1 MRAKQQLQRV
11 LISDLRPTQIT
22 VGAIEVA
29 AKRRD
34 WAAMKPKAR
43 EQLLNTHWFP
53 TVVGPHGECYIVDH
67 HHLGQAL
74 IQEGVK
80 YAWAVQL
87 ADFSNMEVQLFWRL
101 MAFRHWAHSFDE
113 HGAQC
118 EYTAIPGRLAALRD
132 DPYRSLAGQVRSHGG
147 FSKES
152 EPYVEFLWADF
163 FRSHFT
169 RDALKPNAKGLLSAK
184 VLAQAIKIAHGSTA
198 QNLPG
203 WTGLLASALPVDAS
217 LSTDDKDDPSHG
229 AAKGKVKDK
238 SKQQSKSKSKD

>member
-1 MRAKQQLQRV
+1 MRAKQHLQRV
-11 LISDLRPTQIT
+11 LVSDLRPTQIT

-29 AKRRD
+29 SKRRA
-34 WAAMKPKAR
+34 WAAMKPKER

-74 IQEGVK
+74 VQEGVK

-118 EYTAIPGRLAALRD
+118 EYTAIPGKLSALRD
-132 DPYRSLAGQVRSHGG
+132 DPYRSLAGEVRSHGG

-163 FRSHFT
+163 FRSRFT
-169 RDALKPNAKGLLSAK
+169 REALKPNAKGSLNPKL
-184 VLAQAIKIAHGSTA
+184 LAQAIEIAHGSTA

-203 WTGLLASALPVDAS
+203 WTGLLATATPIDLPAPKAGKDENS
-217 LSTDDKDDPSHG
+217 RDKSKDKP
-229 AAKGKVKDK
+229 KDK
-238 SKQQSKSKSKD
+238 SKSRD

>member
-1 MRAKQQLQRV
+1 MRAKQHLQRV
-11 LISDLRPTQIT
+11 LVTDLRPTQIT

-29 AKRRD
+29 AKRRE

-43 EQLLNTHWFP
+43 EQLLDTHWFP

-74 IQEGVK
+74 VQEGVK

-118 EYTAIPGRLAALRD
+118 EYTAIPGKLAALRD
-132 DPYRSLAGQVRSHGG
+132 DPYRSLAGEVRSHGG

-163 FRSHFT
+163 FRNRFT
-169 RDALKPNAKGLLSAK
+169 RDDLKPSAKGMLNAK
-184 VLAQAIKIAHGSTA
+184 VLAQAIKIAHGSSA

-203 WTGLLASALPVDAS
+203 WTGLLASGVPIDVPTSKTDKVDKS
-217 LSTDDKDDPSHG
+217 RDKT
-229 AAKGKVKDK
+229 KDK
-238 SKQQSKSKSKD
+238 SKDKSRD